1 MHYQPYIACLW
12 NEELIL
18 EVEVGCGEFPLQ
30 YSALGHFCLALPT
43 KYNTVK
49 DARIRVFIVSLF
61 NSFFCPV
68 YIMRY

>member
-1 MHYQPYIACLW
+1 VHYQPYIACLW

-30 YSALGHFCLALPT
+30 YSALGHLCLALPT